1 MKTEQIIRGAT
12 AGLLTLS
19 VLAVSGHALA
29 ARSDADGAA
38 RYGSRAS
45 GSPSRTIVIDNGTRH
60 INVTRLETAALRVS
74 GENTTWTFDTV
85 GTRSFPLS
93 RIIPDAE
100 GVTVYV
106 EESPLYVG
114 N

>member
-1 MKTEQIIRGAT
+1 MKTEQIIRGAM
-12 AGLLTLS
+12 ASVLTLS
-19 VLAVSGHALA
+19 VLAAGGHAFA
-29 ARSDADGAA
+29 ATGDAGA
-38 RYGSRAS
+38 RYGSKAS

-60 INVTRLETAALRVS
+60 INVTRLETAALRVGNGDES
-74 GENTTWTFDTV
+74 TTWTFDTL

-93 RIIPDAE
+93 RIIPSAE

-106 EESPLYVG
+106 EESPLYRG